1 METDLR
7 EALLLRLKASKY
19 GELLSEKIKRLELAK
34 KKKRKE
40 TGERKESTG
49 SPRNL
54 VRCRA
59 DTGLGGRM
67 Q

>member
-34 KKKRKE
+34 KKKKE

>member
-34 KKKRKE
+34 KKKRKRLE
-40 TGERKESTG
+40 KGKKALAAPG
-49 SPRNL
+49 IW
-54 VRCRA
+54 
-59 DTGLGGRM
+59 
-67 Q
+67 